1 MTSRE
6 VGSRS
11 TVPST
16 RGGSPTGSTRTPEMA
31 VRRATVDD
39 AEAIE
44 RIRVE
49 TWRATYR
56 GLLPDGLIDQ
66 LQPNVERRRER
77 LRVAA
82 PSELNFVAEEGVQVV
97 GYAFAGPERS
107 GDREY
112 PGEVYAIYVLPNAQ
126 GKGHG
131 RALIRDCAR
140 ALADRGMTAIL
151 IWVLR
156 ENAIGRGFYERLGG
170 TAVREKQLEEFPGA
184 EEHVEIGY
192 GWKDTSSLR

>member
-1 MTSRE
+1 
-6 VGSRS
+6 
-11 TVPST
+11 
-16 RGGSPTGSTRTPEMA
+16 MA

-66 LQPNVERRRER
+66 LQPNAERRRER
-77 LRVAA
+77 LGSA
-82 PSELNFVAEEGVQVV
+82 PSSELNFVAEEGTGVV
-97 GYAFAGPERS
+97 GYAFAGAERTHDS
-107 GDREY
+107 EY
-112 PGEVYAIYVLPNAQ
+112 SGEVYAIYVLPAAQ

-131 RALIRDCAR
+131 RALIGECAR
-140 ALADRGMTAIL
+140 ELAARGMTSLL

-156 ENAIGRGFYERLGG
+156 ENAIGRGFYERIGG
-170 TAVREKQLEEFPGA
+170 RPVREKPLVEFPGA
-184 EEHVEIGY
+184 EGHVEMGY
-192 GWKDTSSLR
+192 GWKDTRQLFA

>member
-1 MTSRE
+1 MT
-6 VGSRS
+6 
-11 TVPST
+11 
-16 RGGSPTGSTRTPEMA
+16 

-66 LQPNVERRRER
+66 LQPNVERRREW
-77 LRVAA
+77 LRSAGPFA
-82 PSELNFVAEEGVQVV
+82 LTFVAEEGSDVV
-97 GYAFAGPERS
+97 GYAFAGPGRID
-107 GDREY
+107 DREY
-112 PGEVYAIYVLPNAQ
+112 PGEVYAIYVLPASQ

-131 RALIRDCAR
+131 RALIRESAR
-140 ALADRGMTAIL
+140 ELAARGITRML

-156 ENAIGRGFYERLGG
+156 ENLIGRGFYERLGG
-170 TAVREKQLEEFPGA
+170 TVVREKPLEEFPGA
-184 EEHVEIGY
+184 EEHIEVAY
-192 GWKDTSSLR
+192 GWKDTSALVAG

>member
-1 MTSRE
+1 
-6 VGSRS
+6 
-11 TVPST
+11 
-16 RGGSPTGSTRTPEMA
+16 MA

-66 LQPNVERRRER
+66 LQTNVERRRER
-77 LRVAA
+77 LRLASS
-82 PSELNFVAEEGVQVV
+82 SELNFVAEEDTVVV
-97 GYAFAGPERS
+97 GYAFAGPERTH
-107 GDREY
+107 DVEY
-112 PGEVYAIYVLPNAQ
+112 RGEVYAIYVLPVAQ

-131 RALIRDCAR
+131 RALLAECAR
-140 ALADRGMTAIL
+140 HLAASGMTSLL

-156 ENAIGRGFYERLGG
+156 ENTIGRGFYERMGG
-170 TAVREKQLEEFPGA
+170 RPVREKPLEELPGA
-184 EEHVEIGY
+184 QMYLETGY
-192 GWKDTSSLR
+192 GWKDTATLFA

>member
-1 MTSRE
+1 M
-6 VGSRS
+6 G
-11 TVPST
+11 
-16 RGGSPTGSTRTPEMA
+16 

-66 LQPNVERRRER
+66 LQLNVERRRER
-77 LRVAA
+77 LRVAR
-82 PSELNFVAEEGVQVV
+82 PSELIFVAEEGADVV
-97 GYAFAGPERS
+97 GFAFAGPERTQ
-107 GDREY
+107 DHEY
-112 PGEVYAIYVLPNAQ
+112 SGEVYAIYILPSAQ

-131 RALIRDCAR
+131 RALVRECAR
-140 ALADRGMTAIL
+140 ELAKRGMTSLI

-156 ENAIGRGFYERLGG
+156 ENQTGRGFYERMGG
-170 TAVREKQLEEFPGA
+170 MPVREKPLEEFPGA
-184 EEHVEIGY
+184 EDHVEIGY
-192 GWKDTSSLR
+192 GWKDTRPLLV

>member
-1 MTSRE
+1 M
-6 VGSRS
+6 G
-11 TVPST
+11 
-16 RGGSPTGSTRTPEMA
+16 

-66 LQPNVERRRER
+66 LQPNVERRRDR
-77 LRVAA
+77 LRAA
-82 PSELNFVAEEGVQVV
+82 SPSELNFVAEEDAEVV

-107 GDREY
+107 HDPDY
-112 PGEVYAIYVLPNAQ
+112 AGEVYAVYVLPTSQ

-131 RALIRDCAR
+131 RALIREAAR
-140 ALADRGMTAIL
+140 ALASRGLTSIL

-156 ENAIGRGFYERLGG
+156 ENQIGRGFYERMGG
-170 TAVREKQLEEFPGA
+170 KPVREKQLEEFPGA
-184 EEHVEIGY
+184 EEHVEVAY
-192 GWKDTSSLR
+192 GWKDIRALAG

>member
-1 MTSRE
+1 
-6 VGSRS
+6 
-11 TVPST
+11 
-16 RGGSPTGSTRTPEMA
+16 MA

-56 GLLPDGLIDQ
+56 GLLPADLIDQ

-77 LRVAA
+77 LRSPP
-82 PSELNFVAEEGVQVV
+82 PSELNFVAEEDPYVV
-97 GYAFAGPERS
+97 GFAVAGPERTHDPEYS
-107 GDREY
+107 GEI
-112 PGEVYAIYVLPNAQ
+112 YAIYVLP
-126 GKGHG
+126 GSHRKGHG
-131 RALIRDCAR
+131 RALVGACAR
-140 ALADRGMTAIL
+140 ELATRGMTSLL

-156 ENAIGRGFYERLGG
+156 ENQVGRGFYERIGG
-170 TAVREKQLEEFPGA
+170 MPVREKPLEEFPGA

-192 GWKDTSSLR
+192 GWKDTRALVV

>member
-1 MTSRE
+1 M
-6 VGSRS
+6 G
-11 TVPST
+11 
-16 RGGSPTGSTRTPEMA
+16 

-66 LQPNVERRRER
+66 LQPNVDRRRER
-77 LRVAA
+77 LRSAS
-82 PSELNFVAEEGVQVV
+82 PSDLNFVAEDGADVV
-97 GYAFAGPERS
+97 GYAFAGPERTH
-107 GDREY
+107 DREY
-112 PGEVYAIYVLPNAQ
+112 AGEVYAIYVLPSAQ

-131 RALIRDCAR
+131 RALIRECAR
-140 ALADRGMTAIL
+140 ALAARGMTSLL

-156 ENAIGRGFYERLGG
+156 ENQIGRGFYDRIGG
-170 TAVREKQLEEFPGA
+170 APVREKPLDEFYEA
-184 EEHVEIGY
+184 TDYVETGY
-192 GWKDTSSLR
+192 GWKDTRDLVG

>member
-1 MTSRE
+1 
-6 VGSRS
+6 
-11 TVPST
+11 
-16 RGGSPTGSTRTPEMA
+16 MA
-31 VRRATVDD
+31 VRRATEDD

-49 TWRATYR
+49 TWRATYG

-77 LRVAA
+77 LRSRS
-82 PSELNFVAEEGVQVV
+82 PSELNFVAEEGSDVV
-97 GYAFAGPERS
+97 GYAFAGRERTH
-107 GDREY
+107 DREY
-112 PGEVYAIYVLPNAQ
+112 AGEVYAIYVLPSAQ

-140 ALADRGMTAIL
+140 ALAAGGMTSLL

-156 ENAIGRGFYERLGG
+156 ENQIGRGFYERLGG
-170 TAVREKQLEEFPGA
+170 TRVREKPLAEFPGA
-184 EEHVEIGY
+184 EAHIEVAY
-192 GWKDTSSLR
+192 GWKDTRALLA

>member
-1 MTSRE
+1 M
-6 VGSRS
+6 G
-11 TVPST
+11 
-16 RGGSPTGSTRTPEMA
+16 

-77 LRVAA
+77 LRSLS
-82 PSELNFVAEEGVQVV
+82 PSELNFVAEEGTDVV

-107 GDREY
+107 HDPEY
-112 PGEVYAIYVLPNAQ
+112 AGEVYAIYVLPAAQ

-131 RALIRDCAR
+131 RALIRECAR
-140 ALADRGMTAIL
+140 ELAARGMTSLL

-156 ENAIGRGFYERLGG
+156 ENQLGRGFYDRVGG
-170 TAVREKQLEEFPGA
+170 RPVREKPLEEFPGA

-192 GWKDTSSLR
+192 GWQDTTPLQA

>member
-1 MTSRE
+1 M
-6 VGSRS
+6 G
-11 TVPST
+11 
-16 RGGSPTGSTRTPEMA
+16 

-56 GLLPDGLIDQ
+56 GLLPDALIDQ

-77 LRVAA
+77 LRS
-82 PSELNFVAEEGVQVV
+82 PSELNFVAEEGTKVV
-97 GYAFAGPERS
+97 GYAFAGSERS
-107 GDREY
+107 HDQEY
-112 PGEVYAIYVLPNAQ
+112 PGEVYAIYVLPGMQ

-131 RALIRDCAR
+131 RALIRQCADG
-140 ALADRGMTAIL
+140 LAARGITAML

-156 ENAIGRGFYERLGG
+156 ENQIGRGFYERLGG
-170 TAVREKQLEEFPGA
+170 MPVREKALEEFPGA
-184 EEHVEIGY
+184 EEHVEIAY
-192 GWKDTSSLR
+192 GWKDTHALFA